1 MTLSP
6 YGDNPITQRKTAVRK
21 HSKAIQITGAVGGGL
36 IILGALTGAGMGFII
51 TVLVISLIVAG
62 YNGWQINKIINQ
74 KDNW

>member
-6 YGDNPITQRKTAVRK
+6 TETTRSPSARPPCASTPRPSSHRWRRRRTHRPGRPHCA
-21 HSKAIQITGAVGGGL
+21 GL
-36 IILGALTGAGMGFII
+36 GFIM